1 MPGLARMAGPRA
13 RLRSAANVA
22 LFLAESFPLILHCAG
37 SRETAELPGENGAI
51 GYWAVQDRGIVL
63 GTIVRRFA

>member
-22 LFLAESFPLILHCAG
+22 LFLAESFPLILRCAG
-37 SRETAELPGENGAI
+37 SRETAELLGGNGAI
-51 GYWAVQDRGIVL
+51 GYWVIQDHG
-63 GTIVRRFA
+63 